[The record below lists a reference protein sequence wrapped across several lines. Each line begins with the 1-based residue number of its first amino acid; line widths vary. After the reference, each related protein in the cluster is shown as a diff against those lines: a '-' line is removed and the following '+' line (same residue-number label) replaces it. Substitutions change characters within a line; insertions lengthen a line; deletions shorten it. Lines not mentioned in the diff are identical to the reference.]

1 MNRKNN
7 IEDMFRKEFKD
18 FSPEPP
24 DHIWESIFN
33 RLEEESPRR
42 NKFPVWMK
50 IAASVAALLI
60 PTLFILWIAPKQSS
74 QVAELNTEEIILV
87 EESGTEVNSPS
98 IKLEIKETTNTVLP
112 AHIPEEAIA
121 NDYNEVL
128 IENQTETIKNIDY
141 DISPIISLNVSPNIN
156 TGVIL
161 AEITNLSDFPA
172 FSANSTTQNIGDLV
186 TSQKQRNSFISSIGA
201 SISPHYSNNYYLGAM
216 QSSGIPFESLEENL
230 KTFSFSLKYSIEGKS
245 KLSFETGINYF
256 TIGQLVKEILSFGVK
271 EETANREIID
281 QIPYQSALT
290 SLGEVSF
297 TNSSIFFADII
308 SYRIATEKDS
318 PFDEPVLL
326 EQFDDK
332 ISQYLSFIDVPLIVK
347 YRLFDYNNADISL
360 RMGVSGS
367 YLLQNNVYLGEGDYG
382 QVIGNTIGIKDF
394 SMAGIG
400 GLSVNIPLTNKLKF
414 MLEPTARI
422 FITPVSHSNF
432 SGDTHPISLFVN
444 TGIKYNF

>member
-7 IEDMFRKEFKD
+7 IEDLFLKEFKD

-42 NKFPVWMK
+42 NKIPVWMK

-60 PTLFILWIAPKQSS
+60 PTLMLFWLVPKQSS
-74 QVAELNTEEIILV
+74 QVAELNNEKIILV
-87 EESGTEVNSPS
+87 EENGTDLNSSS
-98 IKLEIKETTNTVLP
+98 IELGITETTNTELP
-112 AHIPEEAIA
+112 AYRPNETIA
-121 NDYNEVL
+121 SNNNEVL
-128 IENQTETIKNIDY
+128 FDNQNETITKIEN
-141 DISPIISLNVSPNIN
+141 DIIPVISLNVSPDIQ
-156 TGVIL
+156 TDVTL
-161 AEITNLSDFPA
+161 AEITTLSDIPA
-172 FSANSTTQNIGDLV
+172 LSTNNSIQNIADLV
-186 TSQKQRNSFISSIGA
+186 TSQKQRTLYTSSIGA
-201 SISPHYSNNYYLGAM
+201 SISPHYSNNYYLGSM
-216 QSSGIPFESLEENL
+216 QSSGIPFENLEENL

-245 KLSFETGINYF
+245 RLSLETGISYF

-271 EETANREIID
+271 EETANNQIID

-432 SGDTHPISLFVN
+432 SGDTHPVSLFVN
-444 TGIKYNF
+444 TGLKYSF